1 MRRDVAIGDLIEA
14 EGNGGGLALIGWG
27 FVAVVAVVLAF
38 ASWQYAPTRSVP
50 TETARGEGQSP
61 DPSEITGSIASSD
74 RGQTLVQPSRVVGAG
89 RVQPMPLA
97 GNETLVTSRDIDQ
110 LRSELRD
117 IQRRI
122 VQIGMSG
129 DGVSRR
135 IDRIEERVSGLAA
148 REVPTAA
155 TAAAAPAASPSPVP
169 AALLAIVGEPAKGLD
184 TVSASDRPVPYAE
197 RLPLPQPRPVVEA
210 SPTPPAS
217 NFDVDGPTITG
228 AVPKHSSAVERIDTP
243 DTKVA
248 KNEAAAKSDAAP
260 KTAKSPVAAPA
271 VAPVVATVPASPVP
285 AAPVEETAPA
295 RATPTTTVAIAPS
308 NPQPPAPAVQP
319 AAVSDPQAGSAPTAK
334 AGQGGVAVD
343 LGGFRTLAS
352 LRRAWSD
359 MTVRHGDLAK
369 GLEPLARLR
378 ETESGMEARLL
389 AGPFADQTEA
399 ARVCLRLRAVGATC
413 TVTTHSG
420 QALGGLR

>member
-14 EGNGGGLALIGWG
+14 EGNGGGLALVGWG
-27 FVAVVAVVLAF
+27 FAAVVAVVLAF
-38 ASWQYAPTRSVP
+38 ASWQYAPPRSAP
-50 TETARGEGQSP
+50 TETARGDGQSP
-61 DPSEITGSIASSD
+61 DPTEITGSIASSD
-74 RGQTLVQPSRVVGAG
+74 RGQTMVQPSRVVGAG

-97 GNETLVTSRDIDQ
+97 GNETLVTTRDIDQ

-135 IDRIEERVSGLAA
+135 IDRIEERVSSLAA
-148 REVPTAA
+148 RDVPMAA
-155 TAAAAPAASPSPVP
+155 TGAAAPAAPPSPVATP
-169 AALLAIVGEPAKGLD
+169 LPAIVGETAKNQD
-184 TVSASDRPVPYAE
+184 AVAAADRPVPYAE
-197 RLPLPQPRPVVEA
+197 RLPLPQPRPPVEA
-210 SPTPPAS
+210 SPAPPTTG
-217 NFDVDGPTITG
+217 FDVDGPTITG
-228 AVPKHSSAVERIDTP
+228 AVPKHSSAVERIDVP
-243 DTKVA
+243 DAKVVKTDA
-248 KNEAAAKSDAAP
+248 VVKSDAAP
-260 KTAKSPVAAPA
+260 KGAKAPVAAPA
-271 VAPVVATVPASPVP
+271 VVATAPASPP
-285 AAPVEETAPA
+285 SPPVEEAAPA
-295 RATPTTTVAIAPS
+295 SATTTKTVAIAPAP
-308 NPQPPAPAVQP
+308 PQPATPAVQP
-319 AAVSDPQAGSAPTAK
+319 AAASDPQAGSTPAAK
-334 AGQGGVAVD
+334 TGQGGVAVD